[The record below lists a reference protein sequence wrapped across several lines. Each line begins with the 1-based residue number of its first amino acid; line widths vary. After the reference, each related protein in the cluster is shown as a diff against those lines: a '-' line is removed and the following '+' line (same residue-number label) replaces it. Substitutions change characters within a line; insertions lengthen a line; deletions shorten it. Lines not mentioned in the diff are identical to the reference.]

1 MGSRLLTSAPRRL
14 PFLHLLLVLLAC
26 ASATAPLR
34 AEVPAPSPDDSLVL
48 QAREAVRAK
57 DGAKL
62 DLLRDQLIERRHPLA
77 PWADYWSIG
86 LRLKT
91 ATQADLEAFYARWPG
106 TYVEDRLRND
116 WLLELGERR
125 DWDNF
130 RREQPRFQMAD
141 DLEVDCYTLLLRHQA
156 GENVR
161 AAAADVWM
169 RQKRDDDGCNL
180 MARTMAADG
189 RLGPA
194 EIWPKIQQAVERG
207 RTKEARAD
215 AALLDKTSEARVRAL
230 LDNPARWLTQQPA
243 ARGDGARDEAVVLA
257 LLRMAASDA
266 DAAATQAT
274 DWSRR
279 LPPALA
285 ARAWAGI
292 GYRAAMRQ
300 QAAARQHYERA
311 FALVKGDGAID
322 WPEEHLVWAARAAL
336 RADGNPDW
344 ALLQRSIAAMPDALQ
359 ASPDWHYWAARALQ
373 ARARPGEMGNAQR
386 AHAERMLRTL
396 ASDPGDFY
404 GLLALEDLGLRL
416 ALPPRPPAP
425 TAEERAAVRGVPG
438 LQRALQLL
446 SLGLR
451 SEGVREW
458 NFTLRELRQ
467 RADADRALLT
477 AAAWACE
484 REVWDRCINTSERTQ
499 GVVDVAQRFPT
510 PLRDEVVEK
519 SKAAGLETAYIYGL
533 IRQESRF
540 IMDARSVVGASGL
553 MQLMPATARWTA
565 RKIGLDYKPSM
576 ITDPHV
582 NLQLGTAYL
591 KLLLDDF
598 EGAQP
603 LAIAGYNAGPNR
615 PRRWREGGTLETA
628 AWVEN
633 IPFNETRDYVKKV
646 LTNAV
651 HYAHVLGEG
660 GTSLKA
666 RLGPTVGPRRTD
678 APATD
683 KELP

>member
-1 MGSRLLTSAPRRL
+1 MGSRFFARTSVRA
-14 PFLHLLLVLLAC
+14 VLAVSAAVVAC
-26 ASATAPLR
+26 GPAR
-34 AEVPAPSPDDSLVL
+34 AEVPAPSADDALVI
-48 QAREAVRAK
+48 QARDALRANDRPRLEA
-57 DGAKL
+57 
-62 DLLRDQLIERRHPLA
+62 LRDQLAARRHPLA
-77 PWADYWSIG
+77 SWVDYWALG

-91 ATQADLEAFYARWPG
+91 AMQADLDAFYARWPG

-116 WLLELGERR
+116 WLLELGQRR

-141 DLEVDCYTLLLRHQA
+141 DVEVDCYTLLQRHRA
-156 GENVR
+156 GEDVR
-161 AAAADVWM
+161 NAAAAAWM

-180 MARTMAADG
+180 MASTLAAEG

-194 EIWPKIQQAVERG
+194 EIWPKIRQAVDRG
-207 RTKEARAD
+207 RPKEAQAD
-215 AALLDKTSEARVRAL
+215 AALLSKSSEAQVRDL
-230 LDNPARWLTQQPA
+230 LDNPARWL
-243 ARGDGARDEAVVLA
+243 ARHPHPKVNRVNDDEVLLA
-257 LLRMAASDA
+257 LLRMAASDT
-266 DAAATQAT
+266 DAAATPADGWT
-274 DWSRR
+274 HR
-279 LPPALA
+279 LRPSVA
-285 ARAWAGI
+285 AQAWAGI

-300 QAAARQHYERA
+300 QANAVAYFERA
-311 FALVKGDGAID
+311 FALVPEARLVD
-322 WPEEHLVWAARAAL
+322 WPDEHLVWAARAAL
-336 RADGNPDW
+336 RADGGPRW
-344 ALLQRSIAAMPDALQ
+344 ALLQRAVAALPDDQQSA
-359 ASPDWHYWAARALQ
+359 PTWRYWTARALQ
-373 ARARPGEMGNAQR
+373 ALAPPGEAGGAQR
-386 AHAERMLRTL
+386 AQAEQMLRTL
-396 ASDPGDFY
+396 AADPGEFY
-404 GLLALEDLGLRL
+404 GLLALEDLGGRL
-416 ALPPRPPAP
+416 SLPPRPPAA
-425 TAEERAAVRGVPG
+425 TAEERAAVRGIPG

-458 NFTLRELRQ
+458 NFTLRDLRQ
-467 RADADRALLT
+467 RPDADRALLT

-499 GVVDVAQRFPT
+499 GVVDVAQRYPT
-510 PLRDEVVEK
+510 PLRDEVTEK
-519 SKAAGLETAYIYGL
+519 SRAANLETAYIYGL

-540 IMDARSVVGASGL
+540 IMDARSTVGASGL
-553 MQLMPATARWTA
+553 MQLMPTTARWTA
-565 RKIGLDYKPSM
+565 RKIGLDFKPAM

-582 NLQLGTAYL
+582 NLRLGTAYL
-591 KLLLDDF
+591 KLLLDHF

-603 LAIAGYNAGPNR
+603 LAVAGYNAGPGR

-666 RLGPTVGPRRTD
+666 RLGPTVGPRRAD